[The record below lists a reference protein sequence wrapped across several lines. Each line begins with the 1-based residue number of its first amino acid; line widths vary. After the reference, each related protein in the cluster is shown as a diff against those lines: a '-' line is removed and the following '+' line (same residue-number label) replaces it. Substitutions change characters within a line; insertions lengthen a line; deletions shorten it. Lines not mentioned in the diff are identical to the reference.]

1 VTYPAGTLFNTAC
14 NCCQDSSLHAIDV
27 ATCSSS
33 PPAPTA
39 AQHRKLLSADAST
52 AQPAVAQT
60 LQQPRP
66 AAAALVAGSTADDA
80 TIIYTA
86 ATGTATDSNGQVVRL
101 PPNRPASPAFGTWNS
116 YGKQYTTGPYAG
128 SKIVKEPAV
137 NGPRHTVS
145 TQPSSSRGA
154 VNSEIGSR
162 TALAAAKPSVF
173 AEDDTTS
180 RRSLLSVQHISHT
193 SRDLAMKRTPPKV
206 TATATSTAGS
216 VAEVMAAAADA
227 PLQAIRATAARAL
240 GPEDELNVPFTTK
253 AVPTAS
259 AAAASSSNQLSRRRA
274 RLVHATSMGSRAP
287 EIIEVGQLTGPE
299 ADAARRE
306 AAAAP
311 PVQVNPTIVP
321 LPGYMTG
328 DTHPMEAPYHRKR
341 GGKTHTHGKKGHK
354 VSKAR
359 HGGSRHTGPH
369 KSDYQYEENVKV
381 AAMQQL
387 LQSSSS
393 SSVRPSLRL
402 Q

>member
-1 VTYPAGTLFNTAC
+1 M
-14 NCCQDSSLHAIDV
+14 
-27 ATCSSS
+27 
-33 PPAPTA
+33 
-39 AQHRKLLSADAST
+39 
-52 AQPAVAQT
+52 
-60 LQQPRP
+60 
-66 AAAALVAGSTADDA
+66 
-80 TIIYTA
+80 
-86 ATGTATDSNGQVVRL
+86 VRL
-101 PPNRPASPAFGTWNS
+101 PPNRPAPPAFGTWNS
-116 YGKQYTTGPYAG
+116 HGKQYTTGPYAG
-128 SKIVKEPAV
+128 SNIVKEPAV
-137 NGPRHTVS
+137 NGPRHSAS

-154 VNSEIGSR
+154 VSSEIGSR
-162 TALAAAKPSVF
+162 TALAAAKPAVF
-173 AEDDTTS
+173 AEDDATS
-180 RRSLLSVQHISHT
+180 RRSLLSAQQQHISHT

-216 VAEVMAAAADA
+216 VAEVMAAAGDA

-240 GPEDELNVPFTTK
+240 GPEDELNVPFATK
-253 AVPTAS
+253 AVAASS
-259 AAAASSSNQLSRRRA
+259 AAANSNHLLRRRA
-274 RLVHATSMGSRAP
+274 RLVRATSMGSRAP

-328 DTHPMEAPYHRKR
+328 DTHPMEAPYRRKR

-369 KSDYQYEENVKV
+369 KSDPDYQYEESVKI
-381 AAMQQL
+381 AAVQQL

-393 SSVRPSLRL
+393 SSGVRPSLRL